1 MTNIDVVELRRK
13 IDLDGRYVDFAEVRT
28 ALQVSTVAED
38 SGVHLSDPSYEGEL
52 RGKCPLCLK
61 DKSLAINMNTNRFN
75 CFGKGCSLKG
85 GGVIDFFTKLYHVTS
100 KDASHMLACAYGIA
114 PYSSEPGEEKTKAI
128 NPRIRGK
135 VVENPGENGEI
146 VTRSEFNELKI
157 RFDRLSSFVWNHV
170 LDNSDPGG
178 IADEYD
184 PPLTR
189 QHVTQ

>member
-1 MTNIDVVELRRK
+1 MTNIDVADLRRK
-13 IDLDGRYVDFAEVRT
+13 IDLDGRYVDFGVVRT

-75 CFGKGCSLKG
+75 CFGKGCALRG

-114 PYSSEPGEEKTKAI
+114 PYSSEPLEEKTKAI
-128 NPRIRGK
+128 NPRIGGK
-135 VVENPGENGEI
+135 GVESMPASKEV
-146 VTRSEFNELKI
+146 VTRSEFDDLKA
-157 RFDRLSSFVWNHV
+157 RLDRLSGIVWTHMLNN
-170 LDNSDPGG
+170 DRPGG